1 MNLRLLFAM
10 LALFLIP
17 GCARSVKD
25 DSPASDLDVL
35 VANVK
40 ANGAKVLLPNGKE
53 FCAEEARTEQAQDEC
68 MGDLE
73 DALFNGN
80 RRSERVVRL
89 VERFAARERLRRNHC
104 SLLERITRAA
114 RCQIPPQ

>member
-1 MNLRLLFAM
+1 MNLRLLFVM
-10 LALFLIP
+10 LALSLSL
-17 GCARSVKD
+17 GCAHSTKD

-53 FCAEEARTEQAQDEC
+53 FCAEEARTEQAQDDC
-68 MGDLE
+68 MADLE
-73 DALFNGN
+73 DGLFNAN

-89 VERFAARERLRRNHC
+89 VERFAARERLRRNPC
-104 SLLERITRAA
+104 SLWERITRAD
-114 RCQIPPQ
+114 RCQIPP